1 MRLPRSLKKGAPT
14 LIMAIINEGGKIR
27 DKIFAAQAKFG
38 LEFPNYLDPSEFL
51 SPEARGLKKK

>member
-1 MRLPRSLKKGAPT
+1 MTTPE
-14 LIMAIINEGGKIR
+14 IMAIINEGGKIR